1 MYFQGLGAFGDLVQ
15 CCWFFPSSV
24 SYSLIKGSQILPW
37 IPTAVAKHRAPMHGG
52 RGCNTLDE
60 LRNTSQLSRQDF
72 GEEKRM
78 DALGRGLGR
87 GIAGRPSYNS

>member
-1 MYFQGLGAFGDLVQ
+1 MLLGPWCSAVGFSPQVFL
-15 CCWFFPSSV
+15 
-24 SYSLIKGSQILPW
+24 YSLIKGSRILPW

-52 RGCNTLDE
+52 RGCNPLDE

-78 DALGRGLGR
+78 GALSRGLGR
-87 GIAGRPSYNS
+87 GIAGRPSCNS

>member
-1 MYFQGLGAFGDLVQ
+1 MLLGTW
-15 CCWFFPSSV
+15 CSV
-24 SYSLIKGSQILPW
+24 VGFSPQVFLYSLIKGSQILPW

-52 RGCNTLDE
+52 RGCSTLDE

-78 DALGRGLGR
+78 DALRRGLGR
-87 GIAGRPSYNS
+87 GIAGRLSYNS